1 MKKRCFHCMGEYE
14 EQYEVCPYCGY
25 IEGTPP
31 KEPYYLNPG
40 EILNHRYIVGTVVD
54 NGGFGIIYRAWDAQ
68 MEQMVAIKE
77 YFPSGVVNRIPGKND
92 VIVYA
97 GKNTEIFKK
106 GVARYLEEAIN
117 MGKFSNPA
125 IVAVYDYFQENN
137 TAYIVMEY
145 LDGISMKEY
154 MKKKGGKLSCEET
167 VEIALEV
174 LGALEEIHGEEIIHR
189 DISPDN
195 IFLCSNKRIK
205 VIDFGAARLSSGEE
219 EEKFSTI
226 IKPGYAPAEQYRTKS
241 RQGPFTDFYALGACM
256 YRAVTGIKPEES
268 LARAMHDELV
278 PPGNLNPDVPP
289 YLNEI
294 IMKAMA
300 MDEDERFQTAKEF
313 QEALA
318 SHVVP
323 KTDSKKKAKTSKA
336 GRKKKGSIT
345 VLTGVVAIFITI
357 LLCGG
362 AYWGICHYTRLIRT
376 GHYKGTVNF
385 YVPESKKDYYGKVV
399 NAFEIAYEDKE
410 ITLISVPDEK
420 YKNRVQEKMK
430 QKGKEVP
437 AIFVSDSF
445 TDKELADAE
454 NMRKYVADKAGE
466 KNFFYLSDYYK
477 KSGNEKRMMLSFE
490 APLIVENKKWGK
502 ELKKPITSSQDL
514 LIKPEKQG
522 KAKKKGVKQYQINKK
537 IENLVSGLKPDAQ
550 YIADSTQ
557 ALEDF
562 RQNKTAYYITNW
574 SDYKSLLPS
583 NDNEKYMNLSLVYP
597 DESIKMRVTLTES
610 ISISEKVNIQARMIA
625 EDFVI
630 YMALNQGEYLSEEQ
644 RGDSLPLNKDAMNR
658 FEDTWTMNLTSD
670 ADTENTGK
678 VQFDNYISNGCTVS
692 VR

>member
-1 MKKRCFHCMGEYE
+1 MKKRCFHCMREYG

-106 GVARYLEEAIN
+106 GVTRYLEEAIN

-145 LDGISMKEY
+145 LDGISIKEY

-195 IFLCSNKRIK
+195 IFISSNKRIK

-241 RQGPFTDFYALGACM
+241 RQGPFTDLYALGACM
-256 YRAVTGIKPEES
+256 YHAITGIKPEES

-278 PPGNLNPDVPP
+278 PPGNLTPDVPA
-289 YLNEI
+289 YLDEI

-313 QEALA
+313 QDALA
-318 SHVVP
+318 SHMVP
-323 KTDSKKKAKTSKA
+323 KNDSKKKIKSSKSAKEKRGSTA
-336 GRKKKGSIT
+336 FKGIAAI
-345 VLTGVVAIFITI
+345 VVTI
-357 LLCGG
+357 ILCSG
-362 AYWGICHYTRLIRT
+362 AYWGLGNYTRLIRT
-376 GHYKGTVNF
+376 EHYKGVVNF
-385 YVPESKKDYYGKVV
+385 YVPQSKKDYYGKVV
-399 NAFEIAYEDKE
+399 NAFEIAYEDKD
-410 ITLISVPDEK
+410 ITLISIPDKK
-420 YKNRVQEKMK
+420 YKKCVQEKLK
-430 QKGKEVP
+430 QKGKETP

-445 TDKELADAE
+445 TDKELTNVE
-454 NMRKYVADKAGE
+454 NMKKYVADKAGE
-466 KNFFYLSDYYK
+466 KNFLYLSDYYK
-477 KSGNEKRMMLSFE
+477 KGGNEKRMMLSFE

-502 ELKKPITSSQDL
+502 KLNKPIVSSQDFQ
-514 LIKPEKQG
+514 IKPKEKSNAQ
-522 KAKKKGVKQYQINKK
+522 KHGVKLYQTNEKVQS
-537 IENLVSGLKPDAQ
+537 LASDLQLDAQ
-550 YIADSTQ
+550 YTADSLS
-557 ALEDF
+557 ALKNF
-562 RQNKTAYYITNW
+562 RQDKTAYYITNW

-583 NDNEKYMNLSLVYP
+583 NDNENYMNLSLVYP
-597 DESIKMRVTLTES
+597 DESVKMKVKLTES

-630 YMALNQGEYLSEEQ
+630 YMALNQGEYLSEKQ

-670 ADTENTGK
+670 SDTENTGK
-678 VQFDNYISNGCTVS
+678 VQFDNYISNGCMLEK
-692 VR
+692 